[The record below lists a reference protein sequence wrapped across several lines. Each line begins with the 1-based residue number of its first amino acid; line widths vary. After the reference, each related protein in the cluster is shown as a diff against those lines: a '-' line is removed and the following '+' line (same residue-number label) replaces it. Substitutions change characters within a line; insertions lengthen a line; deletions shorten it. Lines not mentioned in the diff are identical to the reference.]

1 MSRLLVFHLLTH
13 LIDNIYFQL
22 YKCVV
27 CTMKRERNW
36 SVGNYVEISSASGEG
51 LELEVTCSFFI
62 VRFFYQD
69 ERITM
74 SFYYSV
80 DSFFMQSLTS
90 ILLSYRDK
98 KFDFASWHNCTVLS
112 NRLIDF

>member
-1 MSRLLVFHLLTH
+1 MSRLFVFHLLTH

-62 VRFFYQD
+62 VRFFTRMRELRCLFTIVLTHFLCKVLPPFCYLT
-69 ERITM
+69 EKR
-74 SFYYSV
+74 
-80 DSFFMQSLTS
+80 SLTLQVG
-90 ILLSYRDK
+90 ITALFYQ
-98 KFDFASWHNCTVLS
+98 
-112 NRLIDF
+112 IG